1 MSYNPTPP
9 AFLAQIQSEITASI
23 IHKNL
28 DAAVHIKPSKTLT
41 PAERLDIYADDYW
54 ARILDAL
61 IEDFPIL
68 QAYLG
73 EDLLY
78 ELAEQYLQTYRSQNF
93 SLFYVGN
100 RFSDY
105 LRKTYHHKNRNIV
118 LETVDYEWARAW
130 CFFAPQLPVLDPSL
144 FSEDALMKVRL
155 QFQPHVQLVSYKKQ
169 FRLIYRHDAK
179 VQEKMIPRVFKNL
192 LEHIQKGTSLDDAF
206 DHVTTALNEKQ
217 IEALFAFCIQ
227 YGLLCQKPEGE
238 LS

>member
-1 MSYNPTPP
+1 MLSNPKPP
-9 AFLAQIQSEITASI
+9 AFLAQIQSDITASI
-23 IHKNL
+23 VQKNL
-28 DAAVHIKPSKTLT
+28 DAAVHIKPSKTLA

-73 EDLLY
+73 EDVLY
-78 ELAEQYLQTYRSQNF
+78 ELAEQYLQTYRSQHF

-100 RFSDY
+100 RFTDY
-105 LRKTYHHKNRNIV
+105 LRNTYHHKNRNTV
-118 LETVDYEWARAW
+118 LETADYEWARAL
-130 CFFAPQLPVLDPSL
+130 CFFAPQLPLLDPSL
-144 FSEDALMKVRL
+144 FSEDALMQVML

-179 VQEKMIPRVFKNL
+179 VNEKMMPRVFKDL
-192 LEHIQKGTSLDDAF
+192 LEQIQYGTSLDLAF
-206 DHVTTALNEKQ
+206 DHVTTALHTKE

-238 LS
+238 SL